1 MRRLKHPSAADQLD
15 AQIAAM
21 PKTKKRKPS
30 AQRTLD
36 NALVEMEVYKE
47 TGDWS
52 TAKPMHYV
60 ALYAWLHTSIYETEP
75 LDLLEGKSL
84 LAASSAAK
92 KMLDVD
98 FDNEGKRFV
107 EFIAWCWR
115 RERIAT
121 KKGSGRRLSWRLQFA
136 SRHLLVDYRV
146 DLMRAGR

>member
-1 MRRLKHPSAADQLD
+1 MRRLKYPSAADRLD
-15 AQIAAM
+15 AEIAAM
-21 PKTKKRKPS
+21 PKSKKRTASP
-30 AQRTLD
+30 QRTLD
-36 NALVEMEVYKE
+36 KALVEMELYKS

-60 ALYAWLHTSIYETEP
+60 ALYAWLHESIYETAP
-75 LDLLEGKSL
+75 VDLFEGKSL
-84 LAASSAAK
+84 LAASSAAR

-98 FDNEGKRFV
+98 FGNEGKRFV

-115 RERIAT
+115 RERVAM